1 MLEIEE
7 MQRRLTDRRPSFVSL
22 ETGVSVGT
30 ILAIRDGRQKN
41 PTLATMRRLS
51 EYLERKP

>member
-7 MQRRLTDRRPSFVSL
+7 IQRRLADRRPSFVSL

>member
-7 MQRRLTDRRPSFVSL
+7 IQRRLTDRRPSFVSL

-30 ILAIRDGRQKN
+30 IIAIRDGRQKN
-41 PTLATMRRLS
+41 PTLSVMRRLS